1 MHIIRT
7 MALLCCLLS
16 MNTAGAQDITGTW
29 EGDLSNDE
37 FIQVNVIQVRNRLC
51 GYTWDYV
58 YTDHRS
64 YCKAYFTGSYN
75 PKKHEWLMDGES
87 FIENSGS
94 HVLMHIKVTNS
105 AQDGR
110 NFLIGTVTTGSGV
123 ETVLGNMIES
133 FFGKQNAMSP
143 SADQIRLRKVSPV
156 PQKILERMKDC
167 NEDQKR
173 NRDTLARPIIKVR
186 PRDSVVRVAPP
197 VIKKPV
203 DPIVKTIP
211 PVTIKPADTV
221 LRPVE
226 HPVVKMNDNTQI
238 PDLMV
243 KRRNNEESRVEVNTK
258 DITLRVY
265 DNGIVDGDSVSIFF
279 NGKLLLSHQL
289 LTEKPI
295 ELHIRLDE
303 NRTRNELLLFAEN
316 LGSIPPN
323 TALVVVTA
331 GDKRYELF
339 SRANLEENAVMVFE
353 YKPK

>member
-1 MHIIRT
+1 MRTYRYII
-7 MALLCCLLS
+7 LLFCLLKIS
-16 MNTAGAQDITGTW
+16 TAGAQDITGTW

-37 FIQVNVIQVRNRLC
+37 FIQLNVIQVKNRLC

-64 YCKAYFTGSYN
+64 FCKAYFTGLYN

-94 HVLMHIKVTNS
+94 HVLMHIKVMNS
-105 AQDGR
+105 VVDGR
-110 NFLIGTVTTGSGV
+110 NFLTGTVTTGTG
-123 ETVLGNMIES
+123 EQTVLGNMIES
-133 FFGKQNAMSP
+133 FFGKQNPSVV
-143 SADQIRLRKVSPV
+143 SADQIRLRKVAPV

-167 NEDQKR
+167 YEDQKR
-173 NRDTLARPIIKVR
+173 NRDTMARPIIKVR
-186 PRDSVVRVAPP
+186 PRDTVVRVAPP
-197 VIKKPV
+197 VIKKTA
-203 DPIVKTIP
+203 DPLVHTIP
-211 PVTIKPADTV
+211 PVTKRPADTV
-221 LRPVE
+221 LR
-226 HPVVKMNDNTQI
+226 TILQ
-238 PDLMV
+238 PDLKSIDYSLIPELMG
-243 KRRNNEESRVEVNTK
+243 KRRNHVENSVEVNTK
-258 DITLRVY
+258 DITLSVY

-323 TALVVVTA
+323 TALIVVTA

-339 SRANLEENAVMVFE
+339 SKANLEENAVMVFE